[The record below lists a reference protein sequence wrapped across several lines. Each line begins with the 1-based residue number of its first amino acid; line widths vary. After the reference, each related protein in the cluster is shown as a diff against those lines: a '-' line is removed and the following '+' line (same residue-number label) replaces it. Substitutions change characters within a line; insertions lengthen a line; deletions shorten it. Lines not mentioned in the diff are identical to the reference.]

1 MTDINPGQLGE
12 ALNWK
17 ADRDLKNLDN
27 TGTGFIIQT
36 GTVIIWPGTTVPDG
50 YLLCDG
56 SAISR
61 TTYAALFAVIGTTYG
76 PGDSSGTFNL
86 PNFTKERIIIETYK
100 SGTSWYH
107 VYSDGWCEQGGLATG
122 TPTFKVSFLKPF
134 RDANYTITTTT
145 ETGNGDY
152 TVRTMEP
159 IIGYILANS
168 CTLQSCPSFNGTV
181 FYWQACGYITLST
194 TTTTNQHIIKY

>member
-86 PNFTKERIIIETYK
+86 PNFTNRFIEGGTAGTYI
-100 SGTSWYH
+100 SAGLPNITGD
-107 VYSDGWCEQGGLATG
+107 VYNTNKYGGAGFWNTRTG
-122 TPTFKVSFLKPF
+122 AFKQASTGSINYVS
-134 RDANYTITTTT
+134 
-145 ETGNGDY
+145 GDY
-152 TVRTMEP
+152 A
-159 IIGYILANS
+159 IQGSDFFNS
-168 CTLQSCPSFNGTV
+168 TLGFDASLSNSIYGN
-181 FYWQACGYITLST
+181 ST
-194 TTTTNQHIIKY
+194 TVQPSSLCMNIIIKY

>member
-86 PNFTKERIIIETYK
+86 PNKNRYNGLNAITTKSLNDLTPQYVAEYD
-100 SGTSWYH
+100 GF
-107 VYSDGWCEQGGLATG
+107 VYSSAIATNNNRSLIMLINETKGSILDTDHAYTEG
-122 TPTFKVSFLKPF
+122 TLLTAMVPCKAGDIIKINRENSSFHSAK
-134 RDANYTITTTT
+134 
-145 ETGNGDY
+145 
-152 TVRTMEP
+152 
-159 IIGYILANS
+159 IIYGESNL
-168 CTLQSCPSFNGTV
+168 F
-181 FYWQACGYITLST
+181 
-194 TTTTNQHIIKY
+194 IIKY